1 LSSHLVIYLLSFF
14 DVIVYPEKYLVQ
26 SSAKI
31 NELVVVVRKYYE
43 YSKLIT
49 CITGMLCIYSVY
61 YFQLVCMS
69 EYQVC
74 QIVDNL
80 PTNTSHS
87 DDDNSDT
94 SFNQESDLTSVV
106 TMIYMSK
113 VTF

>member
-1 LSSHLVIYLLSFF
+1 
-14 DVIVYPEKYLVQ
+14 
-26 SSAKI
+26 
-31 NELVVVVRKYYE
+31 
-43 YSKLIT
+43 
-49 CITGMLCIYSVY
+49 
-61 YFQLVCMS
+61 MS

-106 TMIYMSK
+106 TMI
-113 VTF
+113 